1 MHLHPLNT
9 KLYQTLA
16 SKTILVL
23 DLVEIYL
30 KLKIEN
36 IKEEQAQKWMK

>member
-1 MHLHPLNT
+1 MHLHPLST
-9 KLYQTLA
+9 KLYQHLA

-30 KLKIEN
+30 KLKIEK
-36 IKEEQAQKWMK
+36 IQEEQMQKWMK